1 MIRFEPLRTARL
13 DVRLREL
20 SFGDEIALCQ
30 THETAHEATM
40 SEFLRRAVEY
50 AGVPSPRHVSDTR
63 AWTVGERLF
72 ALAHYCVH
80 TREDRPDYAVTDTS
94 TLSDYL
100 DVARDLPEP
109 STFEEAGDTWTLHPL
124 TGAMAEAIESLQG
137 STTLTGVAHWMTAAM
152 AAQLLRASDHEQG
165 VPDAVVD
172 ATGYVKWLAKRIA
185 VMAGLPASTFDRMYA
200 QYRIA
205 LDRDTQF
212 FRIWF
217 DREGVIVLPKLLPHG
232 AQAVTPAARFLVRSV
247 VGELAL
253 GVTGKSE

>member
-30 THETAHEATM
+30 TNETAHEATM
-40 SEFLRRAVEY
+40 SEFLRRCVEY
-50 AGVPSPRHVSDTR
+50 AGVPSPRHVADSR

-94 TLSDYL
+94 ALSDYL

-109 STFEEAGDTWTLHPL
+109 SSFEEAGDTWTLHPL
-124 TGAMAEAIESLQG
+124 TGAMAEAIESLNG
-137 STTLTGVAHWMTAAM
+137 STGLSGVVHWMTSAM
-152 AAQLLRASDHEQG
+152 AAQLLRPSDHEHG
-165 VPDAVVD
+165 VPDSVSD
-172 ATGYVKWLAKRIA
+172 PRGYMKWLAGRIT
-185 VMAGLPASTFDRMYA
+185 VMASLPASTFDRMYA
-200 QYRIA
+200 QFRVA
-205 LDRDTQF
+205 LDRDAQF
-212 FRIWF
+212 FRVWF
-217 DREGVIVLPKLLPHG
+217 DHEGVIVLPRLQPNG
-232 AQAVTPAARFLVRSV
+232 AQAATPAARFLVRSV

-253 GVTGKSE
+253 GVTGKSQ

>member
-30 THETAHEATM
+30 TNESAHEATM

-50 AGVPSPRHVSDTR
+50 AGVPSPRHVSDPR

-100 DVARDLPEP
+100 DVAREPAEP
-109 STFEEAGDTWTLHPL
+109 STFDEADDTWTLSPL

-137 STTLTGVAHWMTAAM
+137 STALTGVAYWLTAAM
-152 AAQLLRASDHEQG
+152 AAQLLRASDLEKG

-172 ATGYVKWLAKRIA
+172 AAGYVKWLAKRIP
-185 VMAGLPASTFDRMYA
+185 VMAGLHSSTFDRMYA
-200 QYRIA
+200 QYRVA

-212 FRIWF
+212 FRVWF
-217 DREGVIVLPKLLPHG
+217 DHEGVIVLPKLLPNG

-247 VGELAL
+247 VGGLAL
-253 GVTGKSE
+253 SVTGKSE